1 MLQIF
6 RHDSKSATNIRH
18 LLDVLIKSIHYLNP
32 NQTAVIGFDQPLY
45 ALAKKIQWFQLTAYG
60 QQKLVLMLGTLHIK
74 MVMLICLGKWL
85 QDSGW
90 TIPQPNAGITSSG
103 NDSLISGHDVA
114 KTKYVHQV
122 TASTLCRLMTSAF
135 EHSKEEGYTLDFVEW
150 HASNELG
157 NPQFQFWSVA
167 MKMKVDYVLFLWS
180 IKSSNFKFYVEP
192 NGKFLP

>member
-1 MLQIF
+1 MVSTNCLWPTKTSVDAWYSSYQNGDAHLSWQMASRQWMNYSSAKRWNHIF
-6 RHDSKSATNIRH
+6 WK
-18 LLDVLIKSIHYLNP
+18 
-32 NQTAVIGFDQPLY
+32 
-45 ALAKKIQWFQLTAYG
+45 WF
-60 QQKLVLMLGTLHIK
+60 V
-74 MVMLICLGKWL
+74 
-85 QDSGW
+85 D
-90 TIPQPNAGITSSG
+90 
-103 NDSLISGHDVA
+103 SGHDVA

-122 TASTLCRLMTSAF
+122 TTSTLCRLMTSAF

>member
-1 MLQIF
+1 MPPYHLPNDALVPVCSKPSNTDLLESLVLLKDEIWLQDASSTSWAVFHARSQSSSLYQDTSVMLQIF

-85 QDSGW
+85 QDS
-90 TIPQPNAGITSSG
+90 
-103 NDSLISGHDVA
+103 
-114 KTKYVHQV
+114 
-122 TASTLCRLMTSAF
+122 
-135 EHSKEEGYTLDFVEW
+135 E
-150 HASNELG
+150 
-157 NPQFQFWSVA
+157 
-167 MKMKVDYVLFLWS
+167 
-180 IKSSNFKFYVEP
+180 
-192 NGKFLP
+192 